1 MIKFDKNSQEQLIE
15 LNKSKNI
22 TLEGNIAKVIDTSDN
37 EEFAEYINYCISKD
51 KDIRRRRLEITK
63 QVQVQNNEL
72 SDLNLENQRI
82 MTELQDTLK
91 SMEDSKNQ
99 IELQNQ
105 ELIAWKQDNER
116 ISIELR
122 DEMIKSEQAR
132 IEAENAKHIA
142 MTDLD
147 LLQKKSQTELIG
159 TIVKVALGVIITVG
173 IITTIMY
180 MISLFMNKD
189 TQIIGSTWSNMFGIL
204 LTNAFSIIGTIMGV
218 KYASK
223 DKES

>member
-1 MIKFDKNSQEQLIE
+1 MIIFDKNSQQQLID

-22 TLEGNIAKVIDTSDN
+22 TLEGNIAKVVDTSDN
-37 EEFAEYINYCISKD
+37 DEFKDYIDFCISKD
-51 KDIRRRRLEITK
+51 KESRKRRLDITK
-63 QVQVQNNEL
+63 QVQIQNKEL
-72 SDLNLENQRI
+72 SELNLENQRI
-82 MTELQDTLK
+82 MSELQDTLTSVEESK
-91 SMEDSKNQ
+91 SQ
-99 IELQNQ
+99 IELQNS
-105 ELIAWKQDNER
+105 ELTSWKEDNQR
-116 ISIELR
+116 IGIELQ
-122 DEMIKSEQAR
+122 EAMIKSEQAR
-132 IEAENAKHIA
+132 IEAENAKREA
-142 MTDLD
+142 MNDLD

-173 IITTIMY
+173 IITTVMY

-223 DKES
+223 EKDS

>member
-1 MIKFDKNSQEQLIE
+1 MIVFDKNSQQQLID

-22 TLEGNIAKVIDTSDN
+22 ALEGNIAKVIDTSDN
-37 EEFAEYINYCISKD
+37 EEFKEYINYCLSKD
-51 KDIRRRRLEITK
+51 KENRRRRLEITK
-63 QVQVQNNEL
+63 QVQVQNKEL

-82 MTELQDTLK
+82 MSELHETLTSVEESK
-91 SMEDSKNQ
+91 SQ
-99 IELQNQ
+99 IEIQNS
-105 ELIAWKQDNER
+105 ELTSWKEDNQR
-116 ISIELR
+116 ISVELK
-122 DEMIKSEQAR
+122 ESMIKSEQAR
-132 IEAENAKHIA
+132 IEAENAKREA
-142 MTDLD
+142 MNDLD

-223 DKES
+223 EKDS